1 MTMDTWVQAGLA
13 AVGSL
18 GAVVAAR
25 SARRT
30 KRQERRDD
38 FTAITEQQGKAIER
52 LEKRIERQ
60 ELDAEKQRSRVSEQQ
75 EQITGQ
81 GAAISWLVVDRR
93 SLVSYIR
100 GRGLEPPAPRPIP
113 ERARPHLEGIDV

>member
-1 MTMDTWVQAGLA
+1 MTVDTWIQAGLA
-13 AVGSL
+13 LVGTA
-18 GAVVAAR
+18 GGVVAAR

-38 FTAITEQQGKAIER
+38 FTTVTDRMEKEIKR
-52 LEKRIERQ
+52 LETRQ
-60 ELDAEKQRSRVSEQQ
+60 GEQQ
-75 EQITGQ
+75 EQLTGQ

>member
-1 MTMDTWVQAGLA
+1 MGVDTWVQAGM
-13 AVGSL
+13 
-18 GAVVAAR
+18 AVVAAAGGVVSAR

-30 KRQERRDD
+30 KRQEKRDD
-38 FTAITEQQGKAIER
+38 FSVVTDRMDREIKR
-52 LEKRIERQ
+52 LETRQ
-60 ELDAEKQRSRVSEQQ
+60 SEQQ
-75 EQITGQ
+75 DLMTGQ

-113 ERARPHLEGIDV
+113 DRARPYLDAIDV

>member
-1 MTMDTWVQAGLA
+1 MTVDTWVQAGMAAVA
-13 AVGSL
+13 AVG
-18 GAVVAAR
+18 GVVSAR

-30 KRQERRDD
+30 KRQEKRDD
-38 FTAITEQQGKAIER
+38 FTTIKDALNER
-52 LEKRIERQ
+52 IDDLKE
-60 ELDAEKQRSRVSEQQ
+60 ELGEQQ

-100 GRGLEPPAPRPIP
+100 TSGLEPPAPRPIP
-113 ERARPHLEGIDV
+113 QRARPYLDSIDV

>member
-1 MTMDTWVQAGLA
+1 MTVDTWVQAGLA
-13 AVGSL
+13 LVGA
-18 GAVVAAR
+18 GGGVIAAR
-25 SARRT
+25 AARRT
-30 KRQERRDD
+30 KRQEKRDD
-38 FTAITEQQGKAIER
+38 FTVVTDRMEKEIGRQGKRIDE
-52 LEKRIERQ
+52 LES
-60 ELDAEKQRSRVSEQQ
+60 DTATQQ

-113 ERARPHLEGIDV
+113 DRARPYLDSIDV

>member
-1 MTMDTWVQAGLA
+1 MGADTWVQAGM
-13 AVGSL
+13 
-18 GAVVAAR
+18 AVVAAAGGVVSAR

-30 KRQERRDD
+30 KRQEKRDD
-38 FTAITEQQGKAIER
+38 FTEIKKALNER
-52 LEKRIERQ
+52 IDDLKDD
-60 ELDAEKQRSRVSEQQ
+60 LTGQQ

-100 GRGLEPPAPRPIP
+100 KSGLEPPAPRPIP
-113 ERARPHLEGIDV
+113 DRAKPYLDSIDV